1 MKLNEIKTQLIE
13 NQIFTNETWSLDHY
27 IKKINENNYG
37 IFNKQNNLIETIFD
51 LNLLPEEG
59 WNIFEDKLIKDLK
72 DMKIGRICQSYN

>member
-13 NQIFTNETWSLDHY
+13 NQIFTNETWPLDQY

>member
-13 NQIFTNETWSLDHY
+13 NQIFTNETWPLDHY

-37 IFNKQNNLIETIFD
+37 IFNKKNNLIETIFD

>member
-1 MKLNEIKTQLIE
+1 MTTPIVKPQL
-13 NQIFTNETWSLDHY
+13 LY
-27 IKKINENNYG
+27 Y
-37 IFNKQNNLIETIFD
+37 FNKQNNLIETIFD